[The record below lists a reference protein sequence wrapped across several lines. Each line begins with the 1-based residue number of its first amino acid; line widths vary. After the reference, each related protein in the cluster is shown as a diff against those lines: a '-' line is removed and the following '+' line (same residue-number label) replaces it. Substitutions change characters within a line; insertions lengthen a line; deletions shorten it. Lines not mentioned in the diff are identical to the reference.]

1 MKFRLLR
8 LKGQE
13 RADKDFQSF
22 LKPLR
27 DISRKWPITRSWVK
41 KLRTLTT
48 EDIRQDPTWA
58 FATVAVTGNE
68 ERLAIT
74 KVQAELFGWVRN
86 EPVLQW
92 VCPVRLRKDEP
103 RSGKAKSKIAYTYT
117 ELDIDPSFVEGKFLP
132 LVAYF
137 VRGASCVL

>member
-8 LKGQE
+8 LKWQE
-13 RADKDFQSF
+13 RADKEFQSF

-48 EDIRQDPTWA
+48 ADIRQDPTWA
-58 FATVAVTGNE
+58 SATVAVTGNE

-74 KVQAELFGWVRN
+74 EVQAELFGWVRN

-92 VCPVRLRKDEP
+92 VCPVRLRKTNQDLEKQNLRLHTP
-103 RSGKAKSKIAYTYT
+103 TQI
-117 ELDIDPSFVEGKFLP
+117 
-132 LVAYF
+132 
-137 VRGASCVL
+137 